1 MDDAKNNKPA
11 SFDPQRFLDAQAPV
25 YATVL
30 EELAD
35 GNKQTHWMWFIFPQ
49 IASLGSSETSKNF
62 ALPSLEAA
70 KAYAAH
76 PILGAR
82 LRECT
87 SKIFIHADR
96 EPTTIFGDV
105 DALKFRSSMTL
116 FDVAAPEDETLFD
129 VALAIFFG
137 GGRDQE
143 TLRILNA

>member
-1 MDDAKNNKPA
+1 M
-11 SFDPQRFLDAQAPV
+11 FDPEKFLHAQEPV

-35 GNKQTHWMWFIFPQ
+35 GHKRTHWMWFIFPQ
-49 IASLGSSETSKNF
+49 IAGLGSSPTSVRF
-62 ALPSLEAA
+62 ALPSLDAAEA
-70 KAYAAH
+70 YLAH
-76 PILGAR
+76 PVLGAR
-82 LRECT
+82 LRACT

-116 FDVAAPEDETLFD
+116 FDVAAPADETLFD
-129 VALAIFFG
+129 VALAIFYG
-137 GGRDQE
+137 GGRDHE

>member
-1 MDDAKNNKPA
+1 MDNATKIKTA
-11 SFDPQRFLDAQAPV
+11 HLDPQRFLDAQALV
-25 YATVL
+25 YAAVL

-49 IASLGSSETSKNF
+49 IAGLGSSETSKKF
-62 ALPSLEAA
+62 AIPTLQAA
-70 KAYAAH
+70 QDYLAH
-76 PILGAR
+76 PILGKR

-96 EPTTIFGDV
+96 EPTTIFGDI

-137 GGRDQE
+137 GGRDHE

>member
-1 MDDAKNNKPA
+1 MRCGFHERVP
-11 SFDPQRFLDAQAPV
+11 
-25 YATVL
+25 L
-30 EELAD
+30 EPGL
-35 GNKQTHWMWFIFPQ
+35 
-49 IASLGSSETSKNF
+49 SSSETSKKF
-62 ALPSLEAA
+62 AIPTLQAA
-70 KAYAAH
+70 QDYLAH
-76 PILGAR
+76 PILGKR

-96 EPTTIFGDV
+96 EPTTIFGDI

-137 GGRDQE
+137 GGRDHE

>member
-1 MDDAKNNKPA
+1 MDAATGKTA
-11 SFDPQRFLDAQAPV
+11 SFDPERFLKAQDPV

-35 GNKQTHWMWFIFPQ
+35 GDKCTHWMWFIFPQ
-49 IASLGSSETSKNF
+49 IAGLGSSETSQKF
-62 ALPSLEAA
+62 ALPSLKAA
-70 KAYAAH
+70 QDYLAH
-76 PILGAR
+76 PVLGAR

-96 EPTTIFGDV
+96 EPTTIFGDI

-116 FDVAAPEDETLFD
+116 FDVSAPEDETLFD

-137 GGRDQE
+137 GGRDRE
-143 TLRILNA
+143 TLRILNR

>member
-1 MDDAKNNKPA
+1 MDDATKGKTAN
-11 SFDPQRFLDAQAPV
+11 FDPQRFIDAQESV

-35 GNKQTHWMWFIFPQ
+35 GNKRTHWMWFIFPQ
-49 IASLGSSETSKNF
+49 IAGLGSSETSKKF
-62 ALPSLEAA
+62 AIPSLQAA
-70 KAYAAH
+70 QDYLAH
-76 PILGAR
+76 PLLGAR

-116 FDVAAPEDETLFD
+116 FDVAAAEDETLFD

-137 GGRDQE
+137 GGRDHE
-143 TLRILNA
+143 TLRTLDA